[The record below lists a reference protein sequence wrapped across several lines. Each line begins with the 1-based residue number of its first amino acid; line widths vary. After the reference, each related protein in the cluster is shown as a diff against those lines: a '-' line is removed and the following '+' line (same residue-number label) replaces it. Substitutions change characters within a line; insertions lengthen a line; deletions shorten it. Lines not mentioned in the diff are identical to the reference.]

1 MPGPYPLATLGPTIG
16 PGGITAPSFADILA
30 SLQASFQ
37 LIYGSDAYL
46 GNDSQDGQL
55 LALFAQAI
63 NDCNNQAIATFQS
76 FSPVYAQG
84 AGLSSNVKINGI
96 QRLVATN
103 STAVGNVIGTV
114 GTVITNGLISDGTNQ
129 WALPSSVTIPSS
141 GLISVTVTCQT
152 AGAIAAQTGAINQIA
167 TPTLGWAS
175 FTNTSPAV
183 PGNAVETDAAL
194 RQRQS
199 VSTGNPALTPLG
211 ALLGAL
217 LNLSGVTQ
225 CRVYENTT
233 GSPDPNGLPAHSISV
248 VIQGGS
254 LAQIAL
260 TIGQRKTPG
269 AATYGSTSQ
278 QYSDPNTGI
287 LYTINFYVLALTNCK
302 VQITGSAKSGWNTG
316 IATEIQQAV
325 AAYIDG
331 LGIGQPVQW
340 SRVFQSAYL
349 NGAADGS
356 TYEITNLQIGLLS
369 GSLGVVDIPIAFNA
383 AAFINNSTTDVVVTI
398 S

>member
-1 MPGPYPLATLGPTIG
+1 MAGPYPLATLGPTIG
-16 PGGITAPSFADILA
+16 AGGITAPSYADILA

-37 LIYGSDAYL
+37 QIYGADAYL

-63 NDCNNQAIATFQS
+63 NDCNNQCIATFQS
-76 FSPVYAQG
+76 FAPTYAQG
-84 AGLSSNVKINGI
+84 AGLSALTKINGI
-96 QRLVATN
+96 QRLAATN
-103 STAVGNVIGTV
+103 STAVGNVVGTV
-114 GTVITNGLISDGTNQ
+114 GTVITNGVVSDGTNK
-129 WALPSSVTIPSS
+129 WSLPASVTIPGGGS
-141 GLISVTVTCQT
+141 IAVTVTCQT
-152 AGAIAAQTGAINQIA
+152 PGAIQAQTGAINQIA
-167 TPTLGWAS
+167 SPTLGWAS
-175 FTNTSPAV
+175 FSNTSAAV
-183 PGNAVETDAAL
+183 PGNAVESDAAL
-194 RQRQS
+194 RTRQAI
-199 VSTGNPALTPLG
+199 STGNPALTPLG

-233 GSPDPNGLPAHSISV
+233 GSADSNGLPAHSISV

-254 LAQIAL
+254 LPAIAS

-278 QYSDPNTGI
+278 AYTDPSTGI
-287 LYTINFYVLALTNCK
+287 PYTINFYVLALTNCK
-302 VQITGSAKSGWNTG
+302 VSITGSAKTGWNTG
-316 IATEIQQAV
+316 IVSEIQQAV

-340 SRVFQSAYL
+340 SRVFASAYL

-356 TYEITNLQIGLLS
+356 TYEITNMQIGLLS
-369 GSLGVVDIPIAFNA
+369 GGFGTSDIAIAFNA
-383 AAFINNSTTDVVVTI
+383 AAFVNNPATDITVTI